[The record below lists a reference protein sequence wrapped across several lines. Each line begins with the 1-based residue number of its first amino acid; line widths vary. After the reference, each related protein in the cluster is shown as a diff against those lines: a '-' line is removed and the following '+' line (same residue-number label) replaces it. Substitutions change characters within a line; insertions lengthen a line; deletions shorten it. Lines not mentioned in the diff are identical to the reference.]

1 MAILILINLAIQD
14 FSRIH
19 YIYIDFVGIYI
30 SEKDGNQ
37 EFRMMCLCADTSQM
51 PQVE

>member
-30 SEKDGNQ
+30 RKGWESGIQD
-37 EFRMMCLCADTSQM
+37 D
-51 PQVE
+51 V